1 LEILS
6 IPLDANCIGTERHQ
20 DTIKVIF
27 GPSSLKPHQCKHS
40 KGEECD
46 HQGIIDFL
54 DELWLIKDSLAI
66 DAALNNPKGL
76 SDKTVLQLI
85 HETLTVSTEHSIAD
99 QFTRALDTP
108 TFTRFRENILV
119 PTIAEVN
126 DLSAH
131 SGATVLFDF
140 SIGASAQSSENR

>member
-1 LEILS
+1 MNAQPECPSLDLEILS
-6 IPLDANCIGTERHQ
+6 IPLDANCIGTERYQ

-85 HETLTVSTEHSIAD
+85 HETLTVSTERRRSIAL
-99 QFTRALDTP
+99 QTSSPERWIRQLLLD
-108 TFTRFRENILV
+108 FVRIF
-119 PTIAEVN
+119 
-126 DLSAH
+126 
-131 SGATVLFDF
+131 LFQ
-140 SIGASAQSSENR
+140 QSRK